1 MRHDTLDEVDKII
14 LDILQKDAKT
24 PLKEITNKVY
34 LSTPAVSARIEKMEK
49 EGYIIGYHA
58 QINPAALGYHIKALI
73 NLEVPPED
81 KKIFY
86 PFVKACNNVIECN
99 CVTGEYSM
107 VLEVLFPDTAEL
119 DQFIGELQRF
129 GRTKTLIVFST
140 SVEHRGIS
148 VATDAQDNKKEC

>member
-1 MRHDTLDEVDKII
+1 MRHEELDEVDRII
-14 LDILQKDAKT
+14 LNVLQENAKT
-24 PLKEITNKVY
+24 PLKEIATQVY

-49 EGYIIGYHA
+49 GGIITGYRA
-58 QINPAALGYHIKALI
+58 QVNPEALGYHIKALI

-86 PFVKACNNVIECN
+86 PFVKACPNVVECN
-99 CVTGEYSM
+99 CVTGDYSM
-107 VLEVLFPDTAEL
+107 VLEVLFPGTVEL

-148 VATDAQDNKKEC
+148 AEADTGIR